1 MIAAVMWGSGVA
13 AQEGDFREAFFTS
26 CLAERDS
33 DGVVCNARWDR
44 EVAEGRITGEEENH
58 ATFGV
63 TAGERAHS
71 IAYCNDPDSMFFD
84 LLGRSP
90 DDCVSD
96 IDERIAERSI
106 PDSGDGPA
114 PDHWALSTETD
125 IMTDVARLLAIVDSP
140 SATSCRQPARLVL
153 RCDNGATAMYVSHGC
168 YAPPTARDSLLPV
181 QWRVDDGDVE
191 DRDFQTSTNDQ
202 AFGDFTGGQFLI
214 RDLFG
219 AERLIVRFS
228 PYRDPPVTIVFDV
241 SGIDLAVRDLREA
254 CGL

>member
-1 MIAAVMWGSGVA
+1 MRRLMIAAVMWGTGVA
-13 AQEGDFREAFFTS
+13 AQESDFREAFFTS
-26 CLAERDS
+26 CLKARGS

-44 EVAEGRITGEEENH
+44 EVAEGRITGDEENH
-58 ATFGV
+58 VTLGV
-63 TAGERAHS
+63 TAGERAYR
-71 IAYCNDPDSMFFD
+71 IAYCIFDFNDK
-84 LLGRSP
+84 SP
-90 DDCVSD
+90 DYCVSF
-96 IDERIAERSI
+96 IDERIAEWFI
-106 PDSGDGPA
+106 PDSGDGPTPA
-114 PDHWALSTETD
+114 HWAMSTETD

-153 RCDNGATAMYVSHGC
+153 RCDNGTTAMYVSHGC

-202 AFGDFTGGQFLI
+202 AFGYFTGGQLLI
-214 RDLFG
+214 RDLFD

-241 SGIDLAVRDLREA
+241 TGIDLAVRDLREA
-254 CGL
+254 CGW

>member
-1 MIAAVMWGSGVA
+1 MRRLVIAAVMWGTGV
-13 AQEGDFREAFFTS
+13 
-26 CLAERDS
+26 
-33 DGVVCNARWDR
+33 
-44 EVAEGRITGEEENH
+44 VAEGAREMPVEAFLAECTADGTAIAVCSGDWNRGLARGDFVALPTADEDLRWHQRVQECMEFVITRERTEEECIQ
-58 ATFGV
+58 FLR
-63 TAGERAHS
+63 E
-71 IAYCNDPDSMFFD
+71 FD
-84 LLGRSP
+84 AQRF
-90 DDCVSD
+90 
-96 IDERIAERSI
+96 I

-153 RCDNGATAMYVSHGC
+153 RCDNGTTAMYVSHGC
-168 YAPPTARDSLLPV
+168 YAPPTARNSLLTV

-202 AFGDFTGGQFLI
+202 AFGDFTGGQILI
-214 RDLFG
+214 RGLFG

-228 PYRDPPVTIVFDV
+228 PYRDPPVTIIFDV

-254 CGL
+254 CGW